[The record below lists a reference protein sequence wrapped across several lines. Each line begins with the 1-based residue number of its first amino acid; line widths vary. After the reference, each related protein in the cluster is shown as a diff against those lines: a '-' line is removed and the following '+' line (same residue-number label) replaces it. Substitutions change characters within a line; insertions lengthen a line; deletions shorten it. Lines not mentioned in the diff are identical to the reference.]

1 MYLLDTNI
9 CIFAINKKTP
19 QLINTINK
27 KSKHDIYIS
36 SLTIAELEFGVENSQ
51 YVEKNRVALLKFISL
66 FRILPFDDEDAVCYG
81 KLKTKLKKKG
91 EIIGPIDMLL
101 AAQALSKDLIFVT
114 NTADESSRV
123 DGLKLRTGR
132 KSFLQVCKFIL
143 TNYCSSWFRQ
153 SIDYSGSLPTPSFRQ
168 CHWAGIQVAFKL
180 FCVRFALPS
189 GLHRY
194 ETQRRLRL
202 QRVSSLPV

>member
-114 NTADESSRV
+114 NNADEFSRV
-123 DGLKLRTGR
+123 DGLKIEDWS
-132 KSFLQVCKFIL
+132 KE
-143 TNYCSSWFRQ
+143 
-153 SIDYSGSLPTPSFRQ
+153 LPAS
-168 CHWAGIQVAFKL
+168 V
-180 FCVRFALPS
+180 
-189 GLHRY
+189 
-194 ETQRRLRL
+194 
-202 QRVSSLPV
+202 